1 MSKEAQAAG
10 SEFSRSQ
17 LLLGSE
23 AILKLKNAS
32 VAVFGLGGVGSAA
45 AEALV
50 RGGIGSLTFFDGDK
64 VSVTNINRQRIAFHS
79 TLGMPKAEVMRGM
92 ALDINPQCRVE
103 AHVCFYTPENADSFD
118 LSKYDYI
125 IDAVDM
131 VTAKIEIIVR
141 AENAGTPVISCMGAG
156 NKLDPTKF
164 EVADIY
170 KTSVCPLARVMRREL
185 KARGIKKLKVVYS
198 TEPPVKTNAK
208 SSDSRAVPGSVSF
221 VPPAAGLV
229 LAGEVIKD
237 IISRA

>member
-23 AILKLKNAS
+23 AMLKLKNAS

-50 RGGIGSLTFFDGDK
+50 RGGIGSLAFFDGDK
-64 VSVTNINRQRIAFHS
+64 VSVTNINRQRVAFHS
-79 TLGMPKAEVMRGM
+79 TLGMPKAEVMRKM
-92 ALDINPQCRVE
+92 ALDINPLCHAE
-103 AHVCFYTPENADSFD
+103 AHVCFYTPENADMFD

-141 AENAGTPVISCMGAG
+141 AEKAGTPVISCMGAG
-156 NKLDPTKF
+156 NKFDPTKF

-198 TEPPVKTNAK
+198 KETPIKTNEKDEAG
-208 SSDSRAVPGSVSF
+208 RAVPGSVSF

-237 IISRA
+237 IIPRA

>member
-1 MSKEAQAAG
+1 MSDEIQAAG
-10 SEFSRSQ
+10 GEFSRSQ
-17 LLLGSE
+17 LIFGHE
-23 AILKLKNAS
+23 PMLKLKNAS

-45 AEALV
+45 AEAIV
-50 RGGIGSLTFFDGDK
+50 RGGIGSIALFDGDK
-64 VSVTNINRQRIAFHS
+64 VSLSNINRQRVAFHS
-79 TLGMPKAEVMRGM
+79 TLGMPKAEVMRKM
-92 ALDINPQCRVE
+92 ALDINPSCRVE
-103 AHVCFYTPENADSFD
+103 THVCFYTPENAGIFD

-141 AENAGTPVISCMGAG
+141 AVKSGTPVISCMGAG

-198 TEPPVKTNAK
+198 KEPPVKINAK
-208 SSDSRAVPGSVSF
+208 DENGHTVPGSVSF

-237 IISRA
+237 ISQG